1 MIIQIQHRKTMKT
14 KSSLKSI
21 ILVLLFAI
29 ATTASAQIKI
39 PETNVSFNFPS
50 GGWKYLQTN
59 KLSNNTVIYL
69 YSYAADYVI
78 DSSGDTI
85 IPFMRIYVR
94 KNYDG
99 NVYDLAY
106 SRFMVQPFQSLDE
119 KMHPNGMLEY
129 LGAYTNEDDGKDYE
143 FKMVYVKDRSNI
155 LEIRL
160 ESTVDTF
167 EEFEEDFTGIVSSIK
182 TN

>member
-1 MIIQIQHRKTMKT
+1 M
-14 KSSLKSI
+14 
-21 ILVLLFAI
+21 LLMLAI
-29 ATTASAQIKI
+29 ATIASAQIKI
-39 PETNVSFNFPS
+39 PETNVSFTFPS
-50 GGWKYLQTN
+50 KGWKYLQTN

-78 DSSGDTI
+78 DNTGDTI
-85 IPFMRIYVR
+85 LPFMRIYVR

-99 NVYDLAY
+99 TVYDLAY

-119 KMHPNGMLEY
+119 IPHGNGGLEY

-143 FKMVYVKDRSNI
+143 FRMLYIKDRNTV

-160 ESTVDTF
+160 ECTVDNF
-167 EEFEEDFTGIVSSIK
+167 EDFEKEFTEIINSVK
-182 TN
+182 VNK

>member
-1 MIIQIQHRKTMKT
+1 MRY
-14 KSSLKSI
+14 SLKTGI
-21 ILVLLFAI
+21 MRKKRHLVLLLMLAMTFV
-29 ATTASAQIKI
+29 ASAQIKI

-50 GGWKYLQTN
+50 KGWKYLQTN
-59 KLSNNTVIYL
+59 KLSDNTVIYL

-78 DSSGDTI
+78 DNAGDTI

-99 NVYDLAY
+99 TVYDLAY

-119 KMHPNGMLEY
+119 IPHADGSLEY

-143 FKMVYVKDRSNI
+143 FRMLYIKDRNMV

-160 ESTVDTF
+160 ECTVDNF
-167 EEFEEDFTGIVSSIK
+167 EEIIK
-182 TN
+182 SVKVNK

>member
-1 MIIQIQHRKTMKT
+1 MKT
-14 KSSLKSI
+14 KSFRKPIVLILLLAAATSL
-21 ILVLLFAI
+21 
-29 ATTASAQIKI
+29 SAQIKI
-39 PETNVSFNFPS
+39 PETNVSFDFPS
-50 GGWKYLQTN
+50 GGWKYLQTS
-59 KLSNNTVIYL
+59 KLSENTVIYL
-69 YSYAADYVI
+69 YSYSADYVI
-78 DSSGDTI
+78 DNSGDTI

-99 NVYDLAY
+99 TVYDLAY

-119 KMHPNGMLEY
+119 KLHPNGILEY

-143 FKMVYVKDRSNI
+143 FKMVYVKDRNNI

-167 EEFEEDFTGIVSSIK
+167 EEFEKNFSEIINSIK
-182 TN
+182 TK

>member
-1 MIIQIQHRKTMKT
+1 MNSKRLMTLVALLAFA
-14 KSSLKSI
+14 SL
-21 ILVLLFAI
+21 
-29 ATTASAQIKI
+29 ATAQIKI
-39 PETNVSFNFPS
+39 PETNVQFDFPK

-59 KLSNNTVIYL
+59 KLSDNTVIYL
-69 YSYAADYVI
+69 YSYSAEYVV
-78 DSSGDTI
+78 DNSGDTI

-99 NVYDLAY
+99 TVYDLAY

-119 KMHPNGMLEY
+119 KMHKNGILEY

-167 EEFEEDFTGIVSSIK
+167 EDFDEDFTGIINSIK